1 MRLTSAKIGVL
12 MGGWSPERPV
22 SLKTGQAIYEALRHL
37 RYRVVPIDVDHML
50 PWTLRAK
57 KIEVAFLAL
66 HGPGG
71 EDGVVQGCLET
82 LGIPYTG
89 SDVRASAIAMDKPK
103 TKMILAHDGI
113 PVAKG
118 QVLSSKEKQS
128 SRPKD
133 LGLPLVVK
141 PAAQGSTIGV
151 SIVRR
156 QADWKKALQR
166 AYRQGEEVLVE
177 AYIPGRE
184 IGVSVL
190 NGRALP
196 SVEILVPGGF
206 YDYAAKYEK
215 GGTRYQ
221 CPAVLSE
228 AQTKKL
234 GDLAERSWSAL
245 GCEGAVRVDFRVT
258 PKGKPYVLEINTI
271 PGMTQR
277 SLLPMAAAQAGMD
290 YGGLT
295 EAILE
300 SALRRWSAKNADGR
314 DRRTRMRRS

>member
-1 MRLTSAKIGVL
+1 
-12 MGGWSPERPV
+12 MGGWSPERSI
-22 SLKTGQAIYEALRHL
+22 SLQTGQAIYEALKRL
-37 RYRVVPIDVDHML
+37 RYRVVPIDVDHQL

-103 TKMILAHDGI
+103 TKLVLAHYGI
-113 PVAKG
+113 PVANG
-118 QVLSSKEKQS
+118 RVWFSKDKQR

-156 QADWKKALQR
+156 QVDWKKALQR
-166 AYRQGEEVLVE
+166 AYQQGEEVLLE

-190 NGRALP
+190 NGVALP
-196 SVEILVPGGF
+196 SVEILAPGGF

-215 GGTRYQ
+215 GGTQYH
-221 CPAVLSE
+221 CPAALTVTQS
-228 AQTKKL
+228 KKL
-234 GDLAERSWSAL
+234 GELAERAWSAL
-245 GCEGAVRVDFRVT
+245 GCDGAARVDFRVT
-258 PKGKPYVLEINTI
+258 PKGRPYVLEVNTI

-277 SLLPMAAAQAGMD
+277 SLLPMAAAQAGID

-295 EAILE
+295 EAILD
-300 SALRRWSAKNADGR
+300 SALRR
-314 DRRTRMRRS
+314 RRTKSSDGGSPRSRMTRS